1 MLYITVS
8 EGQLM
13 GKIEKVV
20 NNNKKMMFQIIVSIN
35 HSDNQSKDSNLVSG
49 NTNLEDNKESI
60 IFPKEENLNEKPPE
74 GDQGEKI
81 EIKIYEDDI
90 WHKLYKMIK

>member
-1 MLYITVS
+1 
-8 EGQLM
+8 M

-35 HSDNQSKDSNLVSG
+35 HSDNQGKDSNLVSG

-90 WHKLYKMIK
+90 